1 MSLCAP
7 EKFRFAFTIV
17 INKSQNVNAN
27 LNFSGAHTLITNT
40 ATATTSFG
48 LRQERRQIS
57 SIVNQGRNI
66 PSGVTNVNFG
76 VVQAGGESQCLV
88 KDLGYYAQEEVLAL
102 NERLLLTGAVNAE
115 RSSVNGDDQK
125 YYTYPKA
132 AISYRLPMLPKFTD
146 ELKLRLAYGKAG
158 NQPPYG
164 LKFTTLPVSVYGG
177 QLAARPYTIDRAP
190 DIQTEA
196 S

>member
-27 LNFSGAHTLITNT
+27 LNFSGAHKLITNS

-76 VVQAGGESQCLV
+76 VVQAVGESQFLV
-88 KDLGYYAQEEVLAL
+88 KDLGYYAQEERLAL
-102 NERLLLTGAVNAE
+102 NERLLLTGAVDAE
-115 RSSVNGDDQK
+115 GSGGNGVVSNN
-125 YYTYPKA
+125 YT
-132 AISYRLPMLPKFTD
+132 D
-146 ELKLRLAYGKAG
+146 
-158 NQPPYG
+158 
-164 LKFTTLPVSVYGG
+164 
-177 QLAARPYTIDRAP
+177 
-190 DIQTEA
+190 
-196 S
+196 